1 MSVRP
6 LSGRVL
12 SVLLVV
18 VCTAGGLWAFRG
30 PLLRGLGAFLIRE
43 DALRHADAL
52 YVLGGAS
59 LDRGH
64 EAARVMQAGWCDHA
78 WFTGSNIPTSLESV
92 GIRMPEADVS
102 LLAARRAG
110 LPVGRGSAL
119 HYGTSTAEEADA
131 ILVHAHRAGHDTIM
145 VLSSKFHLRRIHRVF
160 ARHPQARGITVLLHG
175 APAVLFR
182 EEEWWRYEDGL
193 VMLANEYL
201 KLVYYAWRY

>member
-1 MSVRP
+1 MSVRSLP
-6 LSGRVL
+6 GRALSLVL
-12 SVLLVV
+12 ALL
-18 VCTAGGLWAFRG
+18 CIAGGLWLFRV
-30 PLLRGLGAFLIRE
+30 PVLRAAGAFLIRE

-59 LDRGH
+59 LDRGR
-64 EAARVMQAGWCDHA
+64 EAARVMQAGRCDHA
-78 WFTGSNIPTSLESV
+78 WFTGSNIPTVLESM
-92 GIRMPEADVS
+92 GIPLPEADVS
-102 LLAARRAG
+102 LQAAEHAG
-110 LPVGRGSAL
+110 LPVGRGSAI
-119 HYGTSTAEEADA
+119 HYGTSTMEEADA

-160 ARHPQARGITVLLHG
+160 AHHPRAGGITVLLHG
-175 APAVLFR
+175 APAVQFR

>member
-1 MSVRP
+1 MAVRS
-6 LSGRVL
+6 LRVRSRAL
-12 SVLLVV
+12 VLVLLSF
-18 VCTAGGLWAFRG
+18 AAGLWLFRV
-30 PLLRGLGAFLIRE
+30 PVLRTLGSFLIRE

-59 LDRGH
+59 LDRGQ

-78 WFTGSNIPTSLESV
+78 WFTGSNIPTVLESM
-92 GIRMPEADVS
+92 GIPLPEADVS
-102 LLAARRAG
+102 LHAAERAG
-110 LPVGRGSAL
+110 LPPGRGTAM
-119 HYGTSTAEEADA
+119 HYGTSTMEEADA

-160 ARHPQARGITVLLHG
+160 ARHPWAGGITVLLHG
-175 APAVLFR
+175 APSVQFR
-182 EEEWWRYEDGL
+182 EEDWWRYEDGL